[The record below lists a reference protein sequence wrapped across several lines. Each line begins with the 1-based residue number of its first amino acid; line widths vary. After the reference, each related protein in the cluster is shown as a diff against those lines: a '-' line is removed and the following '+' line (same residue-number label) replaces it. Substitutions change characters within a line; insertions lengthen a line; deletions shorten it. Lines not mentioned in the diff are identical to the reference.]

1 MIGMFAAM
9 FSGEKRG
16 NPDLISIFGSNF
28 VRASIFPVRYPCP
41 VRSPMRYPRQYVL
54 SRGNNI
60 SLIGLRR
67 SGLSGDGLRP
77 LECICSKRANCCFIV
92 ANFDLAG
99 WAGLTTY
106 CNIGNRARRAAR
118 RLLSPLSTPKEGV

>member
-41 VRSPMRYPRQYVL
+41 VRSPMRYPAPVRAVTGQQYFVDRA
-54 SRGNNI
+54 S
-60 SLIGLRR
+60 
-67 SGLSGDGLRP
+67 SGQDFPETALAHWSASVQSAP
-77 LECICSKRANCCFIV
+77 TV
-92 ANFDLAG
+92 AL
-99 WAGLTTY
+99 
-106 CNIGNRARRAAR
+106 
-118 RLLSPLSTPKEGV
+118 